1 MLEHGNYFF
10 VDTSALCQLIRLAS
24 PQLRASLQARHRD
37 GSLVAIK
44 GLTVQATSSWGQL
57 EMLEQ
62 EAAMLRSMS
71 HPGIP
76 SCLSTFQC
84 DVDGS
89 EGFFIVQASAMAVE
103 VHCWYLLLDHCMHIA
118 CMAVLTGSSNL
129 TDLTVIIFAEAGQR
143 PQLTTDV
150 GCWLQAC

>member
-1 MLEHGNYFF
+1 MF
-10 VDTSALCQLIRLAS
+10 TRLAS
-24 PQLRASLQARHRD
+24 PQLKAVLQARHRN

-44 GLTVQATSSWGQL
+44 GLTVQAMSSWGQL

-84 DVDGS
+84 DVNGS
-89 EGFFIVQASAMAVE
+89 EGFFIVQASAIALVL
-103 VHCWYLLLDHCMHIA
+103 HC
-118 CMAVLTGSSNL
+118 
-129 TDLTVIIFAEAGQR
+129 
-143 PQLTTDV
+143 
-150 GCWLQAC
+150 